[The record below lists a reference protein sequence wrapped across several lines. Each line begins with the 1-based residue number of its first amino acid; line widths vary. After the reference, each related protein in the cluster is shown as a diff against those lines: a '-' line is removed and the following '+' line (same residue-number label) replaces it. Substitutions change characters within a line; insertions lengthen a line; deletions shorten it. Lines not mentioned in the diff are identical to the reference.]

1 MEEGEREQ
9 TSWNTSVLPA
19 VCGEE
24 MRESGRLKMVPL
36 ARISGGRRAVGE
48 PRWAPPRE
56 TPLGRFFWGVID
68 A

>member
-24 MRESGRLKMVPL
+24 MRESGRLKMVRP

-48 PRWAPPRE
+48 LRWTLPRE
-56 TPLGRFFWGVID
+56 PPLRWFFR